1 VSISVHTNCLWG
13 SRPCGHKVQGI
24 SRFWRWV
31 SPVAVAGGLIAAS
44 GAIPAQAASSAAYSV
59 TISATSPNYPGA
71 TNGLVFGY
79 ALVVYKGSDGTA
91 VATIS
96 GSVTGNSGDAV
107 TLLDKR
113 FGSRRFK
120 SSGQSLTLTGTAA
133 QSYSFEV
140 TPSLATKYE
149 IRVSTGATV
158 DATSGIKTVYV
169 TENTG
174 PGISTKTTCSS
185 HGHCTVHGKGYLV
198 LPASGY
204 RTESRKRWYI
214 YFVYDPKVLKYLYLD
229 RHASFSKAHRI
240 SATEFEFGVTIP
252 FRSRGLSNPGKHVY
266 WGSCTRDTEAKDG
279 LGLPGHH
286 GCGARRI
293 DVLTLVYVG

>member
-1 VSISVHTNCLWG
+1 V
-13 SRPCGHKVQGI
+13 
-24 SRFWRWV
+24 
-31 SPVAVAGGLIAAS
+31 AS
-44 GAIPAQAASSAAYSV
+44 GAFPAQAASSAAYSV
-59 TISATSPNYPGA
+59 TISATSPKYPGA

-91 VATIS
+91 AATIS
-96 GSVTGNSGDAV
+96 GSATGNSGDTV

-113 FGSRRFK
+113 FGSRSFR
-120 SSGQSLTLTGTAA
+120 SSGQSVTLTGTGP

-149 IRVSTGATV
+149 VRVSTGASV
-158 DATSGIKTVYV
+158 DATSGIQTAYV

-185 HGHCTVHGKGYLV
+185 HGHCTVHGKGYPV

-204 RTESRKRWYI
+204 RTESRKRWYV

-229 RHASFSKAHRI
+229 RHARFSKAHRI
-240 SATEFEFGVTIP
+240 SATEFEFGITIP
-252 FRSRGLSNPGKHVY
+252 FRSRGVSNPGNYVH
-266 WGSCTRDTEAKDG
+266 WGSCTKDMESKDG

-286 GCGARRI
+286 GCGVRRI
-293 DVLTLVYVG
+293 DVLTLIDVG